1 MFNLYCI
8 LEIEEAIDTGC
19 ITMYN
24 LYFILQVAA
33 TTGHQVVMVDQ
44 SDEILGKS
52 KASIQ
57 KSLQRVVKKKFADD
71 PKVLAILT
79 ASAV

>member
-1 MFNLYCI
+1 MHNLYC
-8 LEIEEAIDTGC
+8 
-19 ITMYN
+19 
-24 LYFILQVAA
+24 ILQVAA

-52 KASIQ
+52 KASIL

-71 PKVLAILT
+71 PKVLANLT
-79 ASAV
+79 ASVV

>member
-1 MFNLYCI
+1 MHNLYC
-8 LEIEEAIDTGC
+8 
-19 ITMYN
+19 
-24 LYFILQVAA
+24 FLQVAA

-71 PKVLAILT
+71 PKVLANLT
-79 ASAV
+79 ASVV